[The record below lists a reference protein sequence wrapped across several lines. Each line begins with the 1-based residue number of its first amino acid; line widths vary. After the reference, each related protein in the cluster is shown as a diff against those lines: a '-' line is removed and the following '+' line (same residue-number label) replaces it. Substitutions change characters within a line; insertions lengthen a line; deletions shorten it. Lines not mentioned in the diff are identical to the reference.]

1 MYIYQLCRTVL
12 DDSWWKANLVSIQ
25 TKSISSFHFVMTKW
39 FVYFVPLDK
48 WTNSKAAF
56 ASCLNG
62 SASFYLFLI
71 LGTVWY
77 NRINCN
83 ILVAVSLFVL
93 ELLIKAFTQKRLLK
107 VYLPKTSPKSCIFIK
122 CLRAIRSWGLFKV
135 IVTLFI
141 QIWWLNT
148 SGSVLIEDKSAPKFF
163 LTNNQCSETIRI
175 WNELINAKLY
185 ASCTLF
191 Q

>member
-1 MYIYQLCRTVL
+1 
-12 DDSWWKANLVSIQ
+12 
-25 TKSISSFHFVMTKW
+25 MTKW

-62 SASFYLFLI
+62 SASFDLFLI
-71 LGTVWY
+71 LGTVWC

-107 VYLPKTSPKSCIFIK
+107 VYLPKTSPKSCTFIK

-148 SGSVLIEDKSAPKFF
+148 SGSVLIEDESVPKIFFQF
-163 LTNNQCSETIRI
+163 LTNNQSSETIRI
-175 WNELINAKLY
+175 WNELINTQWDYNSNNIKA
-185 ASCTLF
+185 
-191 Q
+191 